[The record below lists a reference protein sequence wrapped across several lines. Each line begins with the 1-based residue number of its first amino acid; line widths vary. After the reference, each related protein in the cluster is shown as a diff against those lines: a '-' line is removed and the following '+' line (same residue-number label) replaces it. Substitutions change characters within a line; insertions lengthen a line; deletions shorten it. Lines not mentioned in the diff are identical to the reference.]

1 MTTPVQPP
9 GIPEAIA
16 QALEARRRRRAAS
29 RKWVIVEAD
38 ATVDSFAAT
47 INSAKHQR
55 LTDRF
60 KPDGWITEY
69 L

>member
-1 MTTPVQPP
+1 MTTPAQSDGTPLALQ
-9 GIPEAIA
+9 EAM
-16 QALEARRRRRAAS
+16 QARRRRRAAT

-47 INSAKHQR
+47 VNNAKHQR
-55 LTDRF
+55 LIDRF
-60 KPDGWITEY
+60 KPEGYVTEF